1 MKEKI
6 LNALLGRDNY
16 VSGQEL
22 CTKLGVSRTAVW
34 KVMNQLKEEGYKI
47 EAVSHKG
54 YRIVSYPDKITA
66 EEVASRLKTTW
77 AGRNIAFLER
87 VDSTNNYAKK
97 IAEDGAPSGTLVI
110 TEDQYGG
117 RGRRGRTWVNPP
129 GSSIAMTLVVRPEL
143 APNHASMMTLVMGI
157 AIAKACKKT
166 AGVETKIKWPND
178 VIVDGKKICGILTE
192 MSADPDRIHY
202 VVIGAG
208 INVNIQSFSEEIKE
222 VATSLQMVT
231 GKRLHRADLI
241 SSCMEEFEKCY
252 EKFIQTEDLSLLLEE
267 YHNLL
272 VNKDQKVCV
281 LDPGGEYTG
290 TALGIDKNGE
300 LIVRKDNGE
309 VTLVYAGEVSVRGVY
324 GYV

>member
-6 LNALLGRDNY
+6 LNALLGRDDY

-22 CTKLGVSRTAVW
+22 CTKFGVSRTAVW
-34 KVMNQLKEEGYKI
+34 KVMNQLKEDGYKI

-66 EEVASRLKTTW
+66 EEVASRLKTVW
-77 AGRNIAFLER
+77 AGRNIVFLER

-97 IAEDGAPSGTLVI
+97 IAESGAPSGTLVL

-117 RGRRGRTWVNPP
+117 RGRRGRIWVNPP

-157 AIAKACKKT
+157 AITKACKKT
-166 AGVETKIKWPND
+166 AGVEAKIKWPND

-192 MSADPDRIHY
+192 MSADPDMIHY

-208 INVNIQSFSEEIKE
+208 INVNIESFPEEIKG
-222 VATSLQMVT
+222 VATSLQMAT
-231 GKRLHRADLI
+231 GKRFHRADLI

-252 EKFIQTEDLSLLLEE
+252 EKFMQTEDLSLLLDE
-267 YHNLL
+267 YHSFLI
-272 VNKDQKVCV
+272 NKDQKVCV

-290 TALGIDKNGE
+290 TALGINKNGE
-300 LIVRKDNGE
+300 LIVEKNNGE
-309 VTLVYAGEVSVRGVY
+309 ISLVYAGEVSVRGVY